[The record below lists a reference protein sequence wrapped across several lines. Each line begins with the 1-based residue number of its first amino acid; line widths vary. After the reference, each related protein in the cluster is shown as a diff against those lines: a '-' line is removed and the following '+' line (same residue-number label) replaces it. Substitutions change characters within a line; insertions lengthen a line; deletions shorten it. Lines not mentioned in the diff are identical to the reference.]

1 MTIHVISTINGQENE
16 GMRNIATHYTCE
28 WEKECTVLYSGL
40 KDIPGIVKNTVRSD
54 VTVVFARAGKAI
66 YYLIRVLCLLSK
78 NVWLVCVQEPD
89 HSYKALCSR
98 KVPGNHYFYLI
109 QEDLS
114 DIKIKNGCK
123 TVLLHVGIDSDKFV
137 PVSAEEE
144 TRLKQEYGISPDKKL
159 VIHVGH
165 CSAGRG
171 LEQFTKLTGNDIEK
185 LVVVSGMFEDEQT
198 RDLLLGSGVRIL
210 SGYLPN
216 VEKIYQMADAYLF
229 PTRSTEYVISIPLSV
244 MEALACGTPVAA
256 CSDLPGLKHIHAV
269 GNTVHILSDETDM
282 NSEIHSLCELK
293 SDKGLLSEPISWRV
307 CASEALSAIKENF
320 K

>member
-16 GMRNIATHYTCE
+16 GMRNIATHYSRV

-40 KDIPGIVKNTVRSD
+40 KDIRGIVKNTVRSD

-89 HSYKALCSR
+89 QSYKALCSR

-109 QEDLS
+109 PEDLS
-114 DIKIKNGCK
+114 DIKIKNECK
-123 TVLLHVGIDSDKFV
+123 TVLLHVGIDTDKFV
-137 PVSAEEE
+137 PVSAEEA
-144 TRLKQEYGISPDKKL
+144 TRIKQEYGISPDKKL

-171 LEQFTKLTGNDIEK
+171 LDQFSKLSGNDIEK

-198 RDLLLGSGVRIL
+198 KDLLLGSGVRFQ

-229 PTRSTEYVISIPLSV
+229 STKSSEYVISIPLSV
-244 MEALACGTPVAA
+244 MEALACGTPVAT
-256 CSDLPGLKHIHAV
+256 CSDLPGLKRIHAV
-269 GNTVHILSDETDM
+269 GNAVRILSDETDM
-282 NSEIHSLCELK
+282 NSEIRSLCDLK
-293 SDKGLLSEPISWRV
+293 SDKGLLSGPVSWRE
-307 CASEALSAIKENF
+307 CASEALSAIKDNL